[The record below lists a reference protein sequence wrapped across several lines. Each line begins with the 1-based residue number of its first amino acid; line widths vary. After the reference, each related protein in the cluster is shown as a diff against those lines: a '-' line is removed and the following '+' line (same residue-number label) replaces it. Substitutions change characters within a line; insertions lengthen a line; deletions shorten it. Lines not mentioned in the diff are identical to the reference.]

1 LFALFIKLTL
11 SHFTSNYIIVGH
23 INVRATTLRMTRH
36 YSNLLLEYNTY
47 STKLIKLAINQNS
60 TVKRGHHQALL
71 IEGKKLSKKP
81 TNYKTTQKKGAGS
94 RLTWTGR
101 LGSSSK
107 KILLIVVSAE

>member
-1 LFALFIKLTL
+1 MFGPPLW
-11 SHFTSNYIIVGH
+11 
-23 INVRATTLRMTRH
+23 MTRH

-47 STKLIKLAINQNS
+47 STELIKLAINQNS
-60 TVKRGHHQALL
+60 SVKRGYHQALL
-71 IEGKKLSKKP
+71 IEDKKLSKRP
-81 TNYKTTQKKGAGS
+81 TDYKTTQKKGAGS